1 MLLKPL
7 AAGLLWALA
16 GLGPW
21 SAAPLPARAA
31 TRQGAPVV
39 LCVLSPRVEPI
50 DEADA
55 SGEVPTAFPTLLVVE
70 PLQQVRV
77 ETAQGRL
84 LWSRQA
90 AAGRP
95 LALPLFWPLPP
106 LQPGQS
112 VLLRLQPLGAAADAF
127 AHVRLRAAGPARMAS
142 TASLM
147 RTLGQRVDAW
157 MAAINRALNSGD
169 VPLAWAL
176 LYARQA
182 PVAEPLQVLRRQVLQ
197 RGCGDGPPTSKGPTP
212 SVPGLGEHKSSEID
226 LKTGLQNGDAKA
238 GQA

>member
-1 MLLKPL
+1 MLLRPL
-7 AAGLLWALA
+7 AAGMLWALA
-16 GLGPW
+16 GLGSW
-21 SAAPLPARAA
+21 AAAPLPARSA

-39 LCVLSPRVEPI
+39 LCVLSPRVEPV

-55 SGEVPTAFPTLLVVE
+55 FGEVPTAFPTLLVVE

-157 MAAINRALNSGD
+157 MAAINRALDSGD

>member
-7 AAGLLWALA
+7 VAGLLALA
-16 GLGPW
+16 GLGSW
-21 SAAPLPARAA
+21 SAALAPARAA

-55 SGEVPTAFPTLLVVE
+55 FGEVPTAFPTLLVVE

-77 ETAQGRL
+77 ETGQGRL

-90 AAGRP
+90 AAGRA

-106 LQPGQS
+106 LQPGQR

-127 AHVRLRAAGPARMAS
+127 AHVRLQAAGPTRMAA
-142 TASLM
+142 TATLM
-147 RTLGQRVDAW
+147 QTLGRRVDAW
-157 MAAINRALNSGD
+157 MAAINRALEDGD

-182 PVAEPLQVLRRQVLQ
+182 PVAEPLQSLRRQVLQ
-197 RGCGDGPPTSKGPTP
+197 RGCGDSPPMSKGPTP